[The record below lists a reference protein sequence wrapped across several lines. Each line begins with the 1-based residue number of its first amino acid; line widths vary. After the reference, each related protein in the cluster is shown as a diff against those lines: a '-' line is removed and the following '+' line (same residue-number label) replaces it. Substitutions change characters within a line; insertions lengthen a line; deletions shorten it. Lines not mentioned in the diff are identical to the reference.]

1 MKPASKL
8 SLVISG
14 LFLIAPLAARWIIGE
29 WMFAFY
35 IFLALA
41 AAGLI
46 FVLVNDYKFYLEF
59 LSMKTAKNSLSLGW
73 SLCFLLIFLFA
84 SGFLGLRFNKTFDFT
99 KEGLNSLAPQSRDI
113 LQSLDKDLHFL
124 VFYNG
129 DKISPEARFIKEGLN
144 DGLALYKQASFK
156 VKIRFIDSYAQT
168 ALSEKYLSSQADKAQ
183 KEIFV
188 FAEYDGKFV
197 RADEPFREESF
208 TSAIIKAKKRGQKEI
223 YFLVGHGERDLRD
236 TKPGGLQAFENYL
249 QDSAFSLK
257 EWNFIQDGKPPEPPA
272 LVLIVGPRRPFLQEE
287 EDWLA
292 DYLKK
297 GGGRVLMALDPG
309 EKHNLKGFLKR
320 EFAVDFQD
328 NFIIS
333 QIGFL
338 YGSPARAAGLF
349 FDNLHP
355 VTKRFQSGR
364 DAAFF
369 DRASAVDLF
378 PEAAEKHEI
387 SHLLKSH
394 AQSFTVP
401 RLTSKIRVGKM
412 NSLSMALEI
421 ASKEGEADKESET
434 DDKAGAGE
442 EEKAAGQS
450 KKELSKKTEGG
461 EEAEKAGGS
470 SSETKEKKIQKKSSE
485 KETEKAKKFRLIVFG
500 DSDFL
505 TNKDFYKGVNR
516 DLILNAAVSLLD
528 EEELASIRPKTLDK
542 TEITLTRN
550 HRLGLVIF
558 FIVIPLVFLFAA
570 VLLYF
575 KRRES

>member
-14 LFLIAPLAARWIIGE
+14 LFLIAPLVARWIIGG

-35 IFLALA
+35 IFLALS

-46 FVLVNDYKFYLEF
+46 FALVNDYKFYLEF

-99 KEGLNSLAPQSRDI
+99 KEGVNSLAPQSRDI
-113 LQSLDKDLHFL
+113 LKSLDKNLQFL
-124 VFYNG
+124 IFYNG
-129 DKISPEARFIKEGLN
+129 RKISPEARFLKESLN
-144 DGLALYKQASFK
+144 EGLALYKQASFK
-156 VKIRFIDSYAQT
+156 VKIRFINSYEES

-197 RADEPFREESF
+197 RADEPFSEESF
-208 TSAIIKAKKRGQKEI
+208 TSAIIKAKKRGSKEI
-223 YFLVGHGERDLRD
+223 YFLVGHGERDLHD
-236 TKPGGLQAFENYL
+236 TKPGGLQAFKNYL

-257 EWNFIQDGKPPEPPA
+257 EWSFIQEGKPPSPPA
-272 LVLIVGPRRPFLQEE
+272 LVLIVGPRRPFLPEE
-287 EDWLA
+287 EGWLA

-297 GGGRVLMALDPG
+297 DGGRVLTALDPG
-309 EKHNLKGFLKR
+309 EKHNLKDFLKR

-338 YGSPARAAGLF
+338 YGSPARAVGPF

-355 VTKRFQSGR
+355 VTKRFQSGQ
-364 DAAFF
+364 DAAFL
-369 DRASAVDLF
+369 DRASALDIL
-378 PEAAEKHEI
+378 PEAAEKYEV

-401 RLTSKIRVGKM
+401 RLTSKIRMGET
-412 NSLSMALEI
+412 SRFSMALEI
-421 ASKEGEADKESET
+421 ASKEK
-434 DDKAGAGE
+434 E
-442 EEKAAGQS
+442 EEAEEEEDKDEEKGGKAAGGEEKGEAGQG
-450 KKELSKKTEGG
+450 KKEVSEKTEGG
-461 EEAEKAGGS
+461 ADS
-470 SSETKEKKIQKKSSE
+470 SSEKKDKKSKKKSSE
-485 KETEKAKKFRLIVFG
+485 KAERTEKFRLVIFG

-505 TNKDFYKGVNR
+505 TNRDFYQGVNR
-516 DLILNAAVSLLD
+516 DLALNAVVSLLD
-528 EEELASIRPKTLDK
+528 EEELASVRPKALEK

-550 HRLGLVIF
+550 HRLGLVMF
-558 FIVIPLVFLFAA
+558 FIVIPLVFIFAA
-570 VLLYF
+570 VLLHF